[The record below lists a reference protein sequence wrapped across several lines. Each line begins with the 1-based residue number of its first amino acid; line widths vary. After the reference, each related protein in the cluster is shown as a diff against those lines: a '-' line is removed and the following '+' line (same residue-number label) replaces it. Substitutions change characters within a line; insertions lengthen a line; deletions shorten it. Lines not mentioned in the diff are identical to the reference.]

1 MYFPTSVFGCIVA
14 LSRSRITFLFSLIIL
29 MVKLSQNILHNSYLH
44 PGFKVRKINDFGNF
58 LCTTNSVKALGL
70 VEAPDC
76 NWRFHFFSIGTNKK
90 SYSYHLIRP
99 LTTLSFS
106 PLFGK
111 TFRWKSFKKTFTSST
126 FHISFNSYPLR
137 SSHNLSIHDSTVV
150 SATSKESP
158 DTRFL
163 YKKTIFCQN
172 LNFLNI
178 MLEIGLRFS

>member
-111 TFRWKSFKKTFTSST
+111 TFRWKSFKKTFTSSI

-150 SATSKESP
+150 SARQKNLQIHVFCIRKPFFARTSI
-158 DTRFL
+158 FL
-163 YKKTIFCQN
+163 TSC
-172 LNFLNI
+172 
-178 MLEIGLRFS
+178 